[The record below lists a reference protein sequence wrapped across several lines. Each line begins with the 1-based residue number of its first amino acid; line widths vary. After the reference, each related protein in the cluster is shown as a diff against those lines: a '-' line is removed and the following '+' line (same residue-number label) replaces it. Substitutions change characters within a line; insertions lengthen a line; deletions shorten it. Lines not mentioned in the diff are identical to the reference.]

1 AQVLSHDAALTGL
14 NDRRPASKETRTVPK
29 PHIDLAAATQA
40 GERRPGVDLAVV
52 VNGFPRLSETFV
64 LHELLELE
72 RRGVRLHLF
81 ALRRP
86 DEVVQQDALLELR
99 ATVEYL
105 PEGVVRYQRT
115 RVRLAHTAL
124 LLQRRLEYVHG
135 LAEVLASPEF
145 SRSLG
150 VSAVLLAHRIV

>member
-1 AQVLSHDAALTGL
+1 MSFLVTRPTGC
-14 NDRRPASKETRTVPK
+14 T
-29 PHIDLAAATQA
+29 
-40 GERRPGVDLAVV
+40 DLAVL

-86 DEVVQQDALLELR
+86 DEVVQQDALSELR

-105 PEGVVRYQRT
+105 PEVVVRYQRT
-115 RVRLAHTAL
+115 RVRLAHTGQL
-124 LLQRRLEYVHG
+124 LKRRIGCVHRP
-135 LAEVLASPEF
+135 A
-145 SRSLG
+145 
-150 VSAVLLAHRIV
+150 

>member
-1 AQVLSHDAALTGL
+1 MSHLVNANTRSTDLVVL
-14 NDRRPASKETRTVPK
+14 
-29 PHIDLAAATQA
+29 
-40 GERRPGVDLAVV
+40 

-86 DEVVQQDALLELR
+86 DEVVQQAALLELR

-105 PEGVVRYQRT
+105 REGVVRYPRT
-115 RVRLAHTAL
+115 RRRLAHHAL
-124 LLQRRLEYVHG
+124 LLQRTLQ
-135 LAEVLASPEF
+135 
-145 SRSLG
+145 
-150 VSAVLLAHRIV
+150 LL